1 MITKKKKNWPR
12 DSIFTQLSKNFSMLK
27 ILQYDYYLL
36 SLPTFLLHESLHSKN
51 PESIVIVSTG
61 RPNIGLLW

>member
-1 MITKKKKNWPR
+1 
-12 DSIFTQLSKNFSMLK
+12 MLK

-61 RPNIGLLW
+61 RPNIGLL